1 MGGGHGFPEVRD
13 DSGYRVTRGDLRHL
27 SISREAFLEWFRGD
41 LPLGLSFTTYEAFVA
56 ELERALTADG
66 IEPGDVD
73 VRLKGSSSS
82 FFAGRHKTLP
92 TTRSE
97 IVASFRLLRG
107 RYPRLFELQEID
119 NRLKT
124 MWPAAHPH
132 RPPFDAMY
140 TLGIDRVHS
149 DYDLQLSSD
158 AIVTKCEKHAAAV
171 GITPTRQVTHHDVYN
186 YVAWD
191 LVRAAMPH
199 LAQFTDL
206 MSDALRRDVT
216 VAVFAS
222 CGPPD
227 VSAEFGDLSSH
238 FKDSDWQIVGPP
250 VRTGGEE
257 G

>member
-1 MGGGHGFPEVRD
+1 M
-13 DSGYRVTRGDLRHL
+13 RHL
-27 SISREAFLEWFRGD
+27 SISLEAFLEWFRGD
-41 LPLGLSFTTYEAFVA
+41 LPLGFSFNTYEAFVD

-66 IEPGDVD
+66 IDPGDVD

-92 TTRSE
+92 TTTSE
-97 IVASFRLLRG
+97 IVASFSQLRG
-107 RYPRLFELQEID
+107 RWPMLFELREIE
-119 NRLKT
+119 NHLKT
-124 MWPAAHPH
+124 VWPDAHPH
-132 RPPFDAMY
+132 RRPFDSMY

-149 DYDLQLSSD
+149 DYDLQVSSD
-158 AIVTKCEKHAAAV
+158 AIVTKCEKYAAAL
-171 GITPTRQVTHHDVYN
+171 GITPTREVTHHDLYN

-227 VSAEFGDLSSH
+227 VSGEFGDLSSH
-238 FKDSDWQIVGPP
+238 FKDSDWRIAGSAI
-250 VRTGGEE
+250 RTGGEE
-257 G
+257 R